1 MPFQKGDKRKFEV
14 MVPLHVNFFVPFL
27 FIYFV
32 ICDEERSPRR
42 MAPPK
47 RPSFRVKTMVK
58 VIHGRYCGEGVA

>member
-1 MPFQKGDKRKFEV
+1 MA
-14 MVPLHVNFFVPFL
+14 VNFFVPDFYL
-27 FIYFV
+27 FTFV

>member
-1 MPFQKGDKRKFEV
+1 M
-14 MVPLHVNFFVPFL
+14 VNFFVPEFL

>member
-1 MPFQKGDKRKFEV
+1 MA
-14 MVPLHVNFFVPFL
+14 VNFFVPI
-27 FIYFV
+27 FIYLLCDL
-32 ICDEERSPRR
+32 CDEERSPRR

>member
-1 MPFQKGDKRKFEV
+1 MAIAVIFLFP
-14 MVPLHVNFFVPFL
+14 NF
-27 FIYFV
+27 FIYF
-32 ICDEERSPRR
+32 DEDRRAPR